1 MLGLGYSRFMIQESG
16 SCLVSARGW
25 QWQFTPRRIRDDE
38 RVRLHRTR
46 RRRRV
51 RTFKRT
57 TTTDVYSHATARRVR
72 RRGRLC
78 DRGDDDRQHPPGD
91 VERRTPGRVVGV
103 HGKFGIMRVR
113 GEQSELTDGW
123 WTEDRRARHSG
134 AI

>member
-1 MLGLGYSRFMIQESG
+1 M
-16 SCLVSARGW
+16 
-25 QWQFTPRRIRDDE
+25 
-38 RVRLHRTR
+38 
-46 RRRRV
+46 
-51 RTFKRT
+51 
-57 TTTDVYSHATARRVR
+57 R

-113 GEQSELTDGW
+113 GEQSDELTDGW
-123 WTEDRRARHSG
+123 WTEDRRARNGG